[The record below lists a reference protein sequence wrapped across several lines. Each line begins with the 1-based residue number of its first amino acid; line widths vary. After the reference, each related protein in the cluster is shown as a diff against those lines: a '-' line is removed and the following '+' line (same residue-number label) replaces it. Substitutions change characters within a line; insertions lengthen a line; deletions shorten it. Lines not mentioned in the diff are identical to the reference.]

1 MENLLEKMQKNEKMH
16 LRNSKNFAI
25 DELREQEK
33 REAQIKMISNMIHDD
48 KSEISELLPEVSLK
62 YREEEL
68 SELSKEETSF
78 VKILP

>member
-33 REAQIKMISNMIHDD
+33 REA
-48 KSEISELLPEVSLK
+48 
-62 YREEEL
+62 
-68 SELSKEETSF
+68 
-78 VKILP
+78 